1 MLFILAGFLVQP
13 ISIVPNKK
21 PQNRFHKSKY
31 TQILRLKWKILKL
44 KKKKKKRKRKK
55 KGPLWKE
62 QLRGCV
68 PKTPLSFSLFLC
80 FSPLPVAKTGK
91 TPLSFSLFLWFSPPP
106 VAKTGKRASSPQNK
120 FILCL
125 VAEKRR
131 KISMMMRDGPL
142 LELLYKIF

>member
-1 MLFILAGFLVQP
+1 MEAKMKNPKIE
-13 ISIVPNKK
+13 KK
-21 PQNRFHKSKY
+21 EKE
-31 TQILRLKWKILKL
+31 I
-44 KKKKKKRKRKK
+44 K
-55 KGPLWKE
+55 KGPLRNE

-91 TPLSFSLFLWFSPPP
+91 TPLSFSLFLCISPPP

-131 KISMMMRDGPL
+131 KISIMMHDGPL

>member
-1 MLFILAGFLVQP
+1 MKNPKIE
-13 ISIVPNKK
+13 KK
-21 PQNRFHKSKY
+21 EKE
-31 TQILRLKWKILKL
+31 I
-44 KKKKKKRKRKK
+44 K
-55 KGPLWKE
+55 KGPLRNE

-80 FSPLPVAKTGK
+80 I
-91 TPLSFSLFLWFSPPP
+91 SPPP

-131 KISMMMRDGPL
+131 KISIMMHDGPL